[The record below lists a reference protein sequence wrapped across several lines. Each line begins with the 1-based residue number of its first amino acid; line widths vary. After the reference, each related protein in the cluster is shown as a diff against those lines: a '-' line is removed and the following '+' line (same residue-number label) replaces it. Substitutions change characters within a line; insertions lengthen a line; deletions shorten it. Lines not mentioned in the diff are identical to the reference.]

1 MFIYCWSSEIAL
13 SKYPLWTMLY
23 MGSTNVE
30 VVSHVMLMHI
40 SKGSISPGPFHR
52 ITAWVTLLLPL
63 YVYYQRDV
71 LIHGGQRGGQGQG
84 QGQDINISQISPYF
98 LLSMVYTFISEIHLL
113 QIMAIGSLVNT
124 SITLYRMCTEIA
136 AFLKIGVFV
145 LKQKKT

>member
-1 MFIYCWSSEIAL
+1 
-13 SKYPLWTMLY
+13 MLY

-40 SKGSISPGPFHR
+40 TKGNISPGPFHR
-52 ITAWVTLLLPL
+52 ITAWLTLLLPI

-71 LIHGGQRGGQGQG
+71 VIQGGQRAGQGQG
-84 QGQDINISQISPYF
+84 LDINTSSISPYF
-98 LLSMVYTFISEIHLL
+98 LLSLVYTFISEIHLL
-113 QIMAIGSLVNT
+113 QIMAISSLLNT

-136 AFLKIGVFV
+136 AFLEIDVFA